1 MTRRAVSV
9 VVVLVA
15 AVLAAC
21 SADAVPEATSTPG
34 APATGA
40 VVEASGEAL
49 YAANCARCHGADLN
63 GTDEGPPFLHR
74 VYEPSHHADA
84 SFFLAVQRGVR
95 AHHWDFGDMP
105 PVEGLSEADVAAIIA
120 FVRAEQRAAGIE

>member
-1 MTRRAVSV
+1 MAFG
-9 VVVLVA
+9 
-15 AVLAAC
+15 LAAALIVGGC
-21 SADAVPEATSTPG
+21 RGETSPEATSTPG
-34 APATGA
+34 APATA
-40 VVEASGEAL
+40 VVVEAGGAAL
-49 YAANCARCHGADLN
+49 YASNCARCHGADLN

-120 FVRAEQRAAGIE
+120 FVRAEQRAVGIE